1 VNREHASPGPPTGD
15 RLYLLSK
22 SGGRTSRAV
31 VDLLV
36 RRLRRRDVGHAG
48 TLDPFATG
56 LLLVA
61 VGRATRLVPWI
72 HEWSKEYRARVRLG
86 IGTDSLD
93 RTGVVTATAPV
104 PADALERLPAA
115 LESLTGIIDQA
126 PPMVSAARVGGERLH
141 ALARRGLEVPRESR
155 RREVH
160 EIEVERVAV
169 PDVDL
174 RVVCS
179 TGTYIRVLAQDLGE
193 RLGVPAHLAEL
204 ERTRIGPFRLDRT
217 LPDIDVPGSGDDTLA
232 RHAVELPDILPDWP
246 AHTAGD
252 EERRDIRHGRIPAAW
267 SEALSGAP
275 APARYRILGDDG
287 RLLALVERGDPDS
300 PPRYLR
306 VFAAEDES

>member
-1 VNREHASPGPPTGD
+1 MNRKRSAVGPVSGD
-15 RLYLLSK
+15 RLYLLAK

-36 RRLRRRDVGHAG
+36 RRLGRRDIGHAG

-61 VGRATRLVPWI
+61 TGKATRLVPWI
-72 HEWSKEYRARVRLG
+72 HEWPKEYRARVRLG
-86 IGTDSLD
+86 IATDTLD

-104 PADALERLPAA
+104 PADVSARLPSVLA
-115 LESLTGIIDQA
+115 SLTGVIDQA

-141 ALARRGLEVPRESR
+141 VLARRGIDVPREAR
-155 RREVH
+155 RREVF
-160 EIEVERVAV
+160 ELSMERVAL

-179 TGTYIRVLAQDLGE
+179 TGTYVRVLAEDLGA

-204 ERTRIGPFRLDRT
+204 ERSRIGPYRLEAALAD
-217 LPDIDVPGSGDDTLA
+217 DDVSDGDDDTLA
-232 RHAVELPDILPDWP
+232 RHGIDLAEVLGDWP
-246 AHTAGD
+246 VHRAGQ
-252 EERRDIRHGRIPAAW
+252 EELRDIRHGRLPGSW
-267 SEALSGAP
+267 RESMPGGAVP
-275 APARYRILGDDG
+275 VRWRVLGEDG
-287 RLLALVERGDPDS
+287 RLLALVERSGPDE

-306 VFAAEDES
+306 VFAAENVS